1 MEDTNKSGMPE
12 LPGAVIVNEHVHV
25 DASQEGEAF
34 PGYTPPQP
42 IAPPPQQ
49 KKTAMK
55 LLGLIALL
63 VFLIGIMVLTVIF
76 VPRIAK
82 ILSDRANDS
91 EEGIA
96 TVTSDKSRIVSGD
109 IVLISWDG
117 PVRLEGAY
125 TISYPCKPGISA
137 TFHSGEEMACDEPF
151 FFSSTDNTVA
161 VRLNS
166 TNSGNTDV
174 PLYINYKDIE
184 ENTSIIGDAVI
195 AVEGTGTANG
205 GFLGSLFGN
214 NGSTNT
220 NEPTE
225 EEPVNETPEEPVTE
239 EPVEETPVE
248 ETPVQEPTPAP
259 TTPRPTTPTQTA
271 SAADLQVYLLE
282 TGYLDGNNVFI
293 RSQNIPSGK
302 MAALRFVVTNAGGR
316 LSGPWS
322 FSASLPSD
330 TDPTYNSPVQTSLAP
345 SSRVEFTLGYNPR
358 QSGGT
363 AVIAVNADRA
373 VAESNYGNNV
383 LQVSR

>member
-1 MEDTNKSGMPE
+1 MEDTKINQMPE
-12 LPGAVIVNEHVHV
+12 LPGAVIINEHVHV
-25 DASQEGEAF
+25 DASPEGEAF

-42 IAPPPQQ
+42 IAPPPQK
-49 KKTAMK
+49 KKTVTK

-82 ILSDRANDS
+82 LLSDRMDDS
-91 EEGIA
+91 NEGIA
-96 TVTSDKSRIVSGD
+96 TVTSDRSRIQSGD

-125 TISYPCKPGISA
+125 TISYPCKAGISA
-137 TFHSGEEMACDEPF
+137 TFHSGEEMVCEEPF

-161 VRLNS
+161 VRLAS
-166 TNSGNTDV
+166 TNTGNVDV

-184 ENTSIIGDAVI
+184 ENTSIIGDAII
-195 AVEGTGTANG
+195 AVEGTGTSNG

-225 EEPVNETPEEPVTE
+225 EEPVNEEPVYEEPET
-239 EPVEETPVE
+239 PTEETPVE
-248 ETPVQEPTPAP
+248 PTP
-259 TTPRPTTPTQTA
+259 TTPRPTTPTQT
-271 SAADLQVYLLE
+271 SSPADLQVYLLE

-293 RSQNIPSGK
+293 RNQNIPSGR
-302 MAALRFVVTNAGGR
+302 MAALRFVVTNGGGR

-330 TDPTYNSPVQTSLAP
+330 TDPTYTSPVQTSLAP
-345 SSRVEFTLGYNPR
+345 TSRVEFTLGYSPR
-358 QSGGT
+358 ANGGT
-363 AVIAVNADRA
+363 AVIAVNADRS
-373 VAESNYGNNV
+373 VTESNYGNNV
-383 LQVSR
+383 LQVNQ